1 MRMSLMR
8 RVAALCRGTIFGARP
23 AVVVDNASRIRGEFL
38 GNSSDAVLGSRRYGA
53 TPVKSSTA
61 HGRCAAR
68 PPAHRTLGCAGSQFL
83 PPPGRV
89 AAARRLLAGAD
100 R

>member
-1 MRMSLMR
+1 LMR
-8 RVAALCRGTIFGARP
+8 RVAALRRGTIFGARP

-68 PPAHRTLGCAGSQFL
+68 PPAHRTLGAQ
-83 PPPGRV
+83 
-89 AAARRLLAGAD
+89 D
-100 R
+100 RNSTRSANDK